1 MIALCAFGVKAF
13 VVRETFREESVQ
25 PRRSALLMI
34 AIGLVFTTA
43 LSLVPYALKLWQRDE
58 SQSSVHS
65 FSTYAADL
73 PSPIVREP
81 VFDVAA
87 WYAARGEELERH
99 GVYIETLDG
108 SQVLA
113 ALNPD
118 VPFNPA
124 SLSKLATSLAALER
138 LGANHRFR
146 TELYLDGTLDARGNF
161 SGNIYVASDDPLFG
175 DVQAAAIAA
184 KLRARGIRRIAG
196 TLYVSPGFCFNF
208 TDAPEEAAARLVR
221 ALKMGQPKTGVADP
235 PPFAPTIS
243 YESYRLRDVLLY
255 MNAHS
260 SNFVAD
266 RLTAL
271 VGGPETIQKLLTERV
286 GLPRQEVFIECGS
299 GLGHNRLTP
308 RGIVATLRAL
318 IEELQKQGLS
328 PEEIMPFAGCDAGT
342 LRHRLRGTPL
352 EGALVGKT
360 GTLTTIDGGMASL
373 AGVVYTADRGPVLF
387 ALLNQGPQVWQS
399 RQMEDELLLELL
411 SNESAPRVPAGSA
424 SRRKLLP
431 PLAAET
437 NAE

>member
-1 MIALCAFGVKAF
+1 MIAL
-13 VVRETFREESVQ
+13 
-25 PRRSALLMI
+25 
-34 AIGLVFTTA
+34 GLVFTTA
-43 LSLVPYALKLWQRDE
+43 LSLIPYALRLWQSDE
-58 SQSSVHS
+58 HQSVAHS

-73 PSPIVREP
+73 PSPVVREP

-99 GVYIETLDG
+99 GVYVETLDG

-113 ALNPD
+113 ALNSD

-138 LGANHRFR
+138 FGADHRFR
-146 TELYLDGTLDARGNF
+146 TDVRLDGTLDARGTF
-161 SGNIYVASDDPLFG
+161 SGSVYVTSDDPLFG
-175 DVQAAAIAA
+175 DVQAGAIATR
-184 KLRARGIRRIAG
+184 LRERGVRRIVG
-196 TLYVSPGFCFNF
+196 TVFVSPGFCFNF

-221 ALKMGQPKTGVADP
+221 ALKMGQPKTGVAEP
-235 PPFAPTIS
+235 PPLAPAIS

-271 VGGPETIQKLLTERV
+271 VGGPEAIQKMLIERV
-286 GLPRQEVFIECGS
+286 GLQAHEVFIECGS

-318 IEELQKQGLS
+318 VEELQRQGLS

-373 AGVVYTADRGPVLF
+373 AGVVYTADRGLVLF

-411 SNESAPRVPAGSA
+411 SNESTPRVPAGPA
-424 SRRKLLP
+424 SRRQLLP
-431 PLAAET
+431 PLAAEKS
-437 NAE
+437 AE